1 MFLDVGV
8 LRFRR
13 APPGAR
19 VLRLRHDAL
28 ENVYVGGD
36 TVLFQIDVFQV
47 GDLLE
52 FGALVVVSRQPGV
65 IFVVIPERKPL
76 TSSTL

>member
-1 MFLDVGV
+1 MLLDVGV
-8 LRFRR
+8 LRFPR
-13 APPGAR
+13 APPGAG
-19 VLRLRHDAL
+19 VFRLRHDAL

-52 FGALVVVSRQPGV
+52 FGALVVVGRQPGV
-65 IFVVIPERKPL
+65 FLVVIPEIKPL